1 MAIVRTAG
9 TEIIRAHQF
18 EDVPGTTD
26 VDLIIGVQ
34 HHIYT
39 ILSITAHCNVLRSG
53 GEGTD
58 HMLGFIKCFDAYAGE
73 TGQNIKIFTW
83 YPAAAGE
90 TFIWDNKISFNGA
103 EPDWSSPHTG
113 ALSTVP
119 EQDAIADQGTA
130 TAQGLTV
137 YVSHASTNFD
147 IGVTFVDQNNA

>member
-1 MAIVRTAG
+1 MAIARGAG

-58 HMLGFIKCFDAYAGE
+58 HILGFIKCFDAYAGA

-83 YPAAAGE
+83 YPAGAGE
-90 TFIWDNKISFNGA
+90 TFIWDNKVSFNGA
-103 EPDWSSPHTG
+103 EPTG
-113 ALSTVP
+113 VSTIMNTVA
-119 EQDAIADQGTA
+119 EQDAIADQGTT